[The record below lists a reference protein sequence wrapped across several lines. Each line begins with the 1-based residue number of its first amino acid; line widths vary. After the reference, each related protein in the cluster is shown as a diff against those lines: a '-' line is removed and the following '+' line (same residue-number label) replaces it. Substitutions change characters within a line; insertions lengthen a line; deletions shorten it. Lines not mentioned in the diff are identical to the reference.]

1 MRRSSVE
8 IMMLNT
14 RTAIV
19 GVGTSQ
25 LGEVPGS
32 TALSLMADAAT
43 AAISDAGLQ
52 PSDIDGVVVR
62 GPDDEYCFQQQLGQ
76 RLGINAA
83 FATCVDNGGASQPLS
98 VVLATMAINAG
109 LANSVLCGFSRNTW
123 SRTRVPGTRQGKMS
137 QASTEVERTREFEG
151 PFGYFGAPATHAL
164 GAQRHMALFGT
175 TKEQLGAIA
184 VAFREHACRNPA
196 AQMQKPLT
204 LDDYMGARKIVDPFG
219 MFDCSL
225 RSDAAGA
232 MIVTSLDRAR
242 DLPQVPAIIRGFGS
256 QNNLKGWFADDHMIS
271 TAAQESGQRAYAM
284 AECSPDDI
292 DTAQLYDCFTY
303 MVLAQLEDYG
313 FCEKGEGGPFVA
325 SGALKLDGKI
335 PTNTSGGQL
344 SESHAEGVLQVVEGV
359 RQVRRDY
366 GPDRQVKDAQLAL
379 VSGHGGNTVCHTTLI
394 LERGA

>member
-1 MRRSSVE
+1 MH
-8 IMMLNT
+8 
-14 RTAIV
+14 
-19 GVGTSQ
+19 
-25 LGEVPGS
+25 
-32 TALSLMADAAT
+32 D
-43 AAISDAGLQ
+43 
-52 PSDIDGVVVR
+52 
-62 GPDDEYCFQQQLGQ
+62 
-76 RLGINAA
+76 
-83 FATCVDNGGASQPLS
+83 
-98 VVLATMAINAG
+98 
-109 LANSVLCGFSRNTW
+109 
-123 SRTRVPGTRQGKMS
+123 
-137 QASTEVERTREFEG
+137 
-151 PFGYFGAPATHAL
+151 
-164 GAQRHMALFGT
+164 
-175 TKEQLGAIA
+175 
-184 VAFREHACRNPA
+184 
-196 AQMQKPLT
+196 KPLT
-204 LDDYMGARKIVDPFG
+204 MDDYMGARKIVDPFG

-271 TAAQESGQRAYAM
+271 TAAQESGQRAYVM
-284 AECSPDDI
+284 AECTPDDI

-325 SGALKLDGKI
+325 SGALRIDGKI

-359 RQVRRDY
+359 RQVRHDY